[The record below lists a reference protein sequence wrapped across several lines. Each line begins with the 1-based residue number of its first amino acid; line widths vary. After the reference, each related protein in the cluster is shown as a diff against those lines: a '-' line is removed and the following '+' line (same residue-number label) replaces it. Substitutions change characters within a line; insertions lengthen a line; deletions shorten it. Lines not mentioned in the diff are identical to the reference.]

1 MKKLLKLDLK
11 TILIIV
17 LLAAVIFSQF
27 FNGSKEEVGDIVKVD
42 GKKYELLKHT
52 IDTVYQEIEIE
63 VPTYVPEYITKIETV
78 EVQIPA
84 NVDSLK
90 VIKDYFSKYEVKD
103 TLVLEGLGKGY
114 IIDVISQN
122 KIESRNIKWDYKI
135 PTILDTKIV
144 KELPKNQLYLGLNTN
159 FDKANVVNSVGVGAI
174 FKTKRDRIF
183 QLNTGIANSITGE
196 TQPYVGGG
204 IYWKLKLR
212 K

>member
-1 MKKLLKLDLK
+1 MKKILNFDIK
-11 TILIIV
+11 TILVILLIGVVVFQQCGRQTETPGEII
-17 LLAAVIFSQF
+17 S
-27 FNGSKEEVGDIVKVD
+27 VD
-42 GKKYELLKHT
+42 GKDYELLKHT
-52 IDTVYQEIEIE
+52 VDTVYEEIQIE

-84 NVDSLK
+84 NVDSLQI
-90 VIKDYFSKYEVKD
+90 IKDYFSKYEVKD
-103 TLVLEGLGKGY
+103 TLLLEGLGKGY
-114 IIDVISQN
+114 ITDIISQN

-159 FDKANVVNSVGVGAI
+159 FDKANVINSVGVGAI
-174 FKTKRDRIF
+174 LKTKRDRIY
-183 QLNTGIANSITGE
+183 QLNSGVSNSITGE

-204 IYWKLKLR
+204 LYWKIKIR

>member
-1 MKKLLKLDLK
+1 
-11 TILIIV
+11 
-17 LLAAVIFSQF
+17 
-27 FNGSKEEVGDIVKVD
+27 
-42 GKKYELLKHT
+42 
-52 IDTVYQEIEIE
+52 
-63 VPTYVPEYITKIETV
+63 
-78 EVQIPA
+78 
-84 NVDSLK
+84 
-90 VIKDYFSKYEVKD
+90 
-103 TLVLEGLGKGY
+103 LEGLGKGY

-159 FDKANVVNSVGVGAI
+159 FDKANVVNSVGIGAI
-174 FKTKRDRIF
+174 FKTNRVMIF

>member
-1 MKKLLKLDLK
+1 MKKILNFDIK
-11 TILIIV
+11 TILVILLIGVVVFQQCGRQTETPGEII
-17 LLAAVIFSQF
+17 S
-27 FNGSKEEVGDIVKVD
+27 VD
-42 GKKYELLKHT
+42 GKDYELLKHT
-52 IDTVYQEIEIE
+52 IDTVYQEIEVE

-78 EVQIPA
+78 EVEIPA
-84 NVDSLK
+84 NVDSLQI
-90 VIKDYFSKYEVKD
+90 IKDYFSKYEVKD

-114 IIDVISQN
+114 ITDIISQN

-159 FDKANVVNSVGVGAI
+159 FDKANVINSVGVGAI
-174 FKTKRDRIF
+174 LKTKRDRIY
-183 QLNTGIANSITGE
+183 QLNSGVSNSITGE

-204 IYWKLKLR
+204 LYWKIKIR